1 MTRLSAII
9 AATLL
14 CLLATAG
21 AQEQRTICACEDP
34 TDFTAARTP
43 LHPSFDFAAYE
54 LDATTGARVKDAS
67 LRWHVKP
74 SDDQQ
79 TTARLGLC
87 AQIEGPL
94 DELSL
99 WVKNPNAHD
108 LGLRLE
114 ITDADGIRYL
124 SPTRDLSDEAGW
136 RQLAFPLDQ
145 VRAETGADDSF
156 PGVDL
161 PIVWLEIVIGPL
173 RNGKPHTIYLDEIEG
188 RAATRPPV
196 TVTALSV
203 PPSVGPTE
211 EIPVRASLQLDTPQR
226 IFAEIQRDGA
236 TLARAPLVT
245 EAGRARADG
254 LRVPKWFPPGRYQI
268 KLTAPDVELVGPGAA
283 PQTLA
288 IAGLAPAPMTVSV
301 DSSGSTPM
309 LKVGDETIPAIIR
322 QIHGPDASRT
332 EARVLAIPAT
342 TDSHPFGWAAPGNEA
357 LDRTVAGALN
367 AAPDAYLMLQV
378 FLDSTEDWNEANADQ
393 LVTFDGETA
402 APLGMW
408 GRSRQH
414 PDLIS
419 AKWEGA
425 ARDRLR
431 ALIEHVEA
439 SPYAH
444 RVIGYEL
451 LAGDLGAWR
460 PWGASLDLGDETGP
474 LRQAAF
480 RNYLVQ
486 RYRNFGA
493 LRDAWGLPPMV
504 AIGAPAGVSPGPATW
519 EQIAIP
525 TRKPDISYPALYD
538 PAANGA
544 WIDMNNFRAE
554 APVRLIERMAE
565 IVREAT
571 GGRKLVGACYG
582 HMLAQSQGSW
592 RWPHLALTEVIES
605 DAVDLLTGPMWT
617 DGPPPS
623 PEIPATGKLY
633 LARDGLTL
641 SPPDTNRDAQAAL
654 ILDDISARYLSR
666 DGGLARPLLAGQV
679 RELLDTRV
687 PWRTHTLAE
696 VLAGDAPPAKVYLF
710 ADAFKVAQA
719 ERIQLV
725 NTLCRDRNLLIWVY
739 APAAID
745 KRMLTGRTMRNLTGL
760 KLSLTTSPGPLR
772 VEIAAN
778 SPVLDDHLATGLN
791 YGAGERCPLFFSA
804 DDKADRLGTLAETE
818 FAGLALREY
827 GNCIVAYSAAPPIPA
842 EVLRGLLRRADTA
855 ADDG

>member
-1 MTRLSAII
+1 MTRLTAII

-14 CLLATAG
+14 CLITAADAG
-21 AQEQRTICACEDP
+21 EPRTICGCEDA
-34 TDFTAARTP
+34 TDLSAARTP
-43 LHPSFDFAAYE
+43 LHPSFDFATYE
-54 LDATTGARVKDAS
+54 LEATAGARVKGSS

-74 SDDQQ
+74 SDEKQ

-87 AQIEGPL
+87 APIEGPL
-94 DELSL
+94 DEVSL

-114 ITDADGIRYL
+114 ITDADGVRYL
-124 SPTRDLSDEAGW
+124 SPTTDLSDEAGW
-136 RQLAFPLDQ
+136 RQLVFALGEM
-145 VRAETGADDSF
+145 RTETGAQDPF

-161 PIVWLEIVIGPL
+161 PLVWMEIVIGPL
-173 RNGKPHTIYLDEIEG
+173 RDGKPHTIYIDEIEG
-188 RAATRPPV
+188 RATAQPTV
-196 TVTALSV
+196 TVSALSV
-203 PPSVGPTE
+203 PPSVGPAE
-211 EIPVRASLQLDTPQR
+211 EIPVRASLALNAPQR

-236 TLARAPLVT
+236 TLARAPLVF
-245 EAGRARADG
+245 GDGSARADN
-254 LRVPKWFPPGRYQI
+254 LRVPEWLPPGRYEI
-268 KLTAPDVELVGPGAA
+268 RLTAPDAQLTGPGAE

-288 IAGLAPAPMTVSV
+288 VAGPAPAPMTVSV
-301 DSSGSTPM
+301 DRSGDAPA
-309 LKVGDETIPAIIR
+309 LKIGDETLPAIIR
-322 QIHGPDASRT
+322 QIHGADADQS
-332 EARVLAIPAT
+332 EARILSVPAT
-342 TDSHPFGWAAPGNEA
+342 ADNHPFGWVAPGMAA

-367 AAPDAYLMLQV
+367 AAPDAYVMLQV
-378 FLDSTEDWNEANADQ
+378 FINSTDAWNEANSDQ
-393 LVTFDGETA
+393 LVTFDGGTS

-419 AKWEGA
+419 GKWAGE
-425 ARDRLR
+425 ARDNLR
-431 ALIEHVEA
+431 ALVEHVEA

-486 RYRNFGA
+486 RYRNFGI
-493 LRDAWGLPPMV
+493 LRDAWGLPPML
-504 AIGAPAGVSPGPATW
+504 AIGAPEGVSPGPATW
-519 EQIAIP
+519 EQVAIP
-525 TRKPDISYPALYD
+525 ARKPGIIYPALYD

-565 IVREAT
+565 VVREAA
-571 GGRKLVGACYG
+571 GGKLVGACYG
-582 HMLAQSQGSW
+582 HMLAQSEGTW
-592 RWPHLALTEVIES
+592 RWPHLDLTEIIGD
-605 DAVDLLTGPMWT
+605 DAVDMLTGPMWT

-623 PEIPATGKLY
+623 PEFPATGKLY
-633 LARDGLTL
+633 LARENLTL
-641 SPPDTNRDAQAAL
+641 APPQVNHDAQAAL
-654 ILDDISARYLSR
+654 IIDDISARYLSR

-679 RELLDTRV
+679 RELADTRV
-687 PWRTHTLAE
+687 PWRIHTLAE
-696 VLAGDAPPAKVYLF
+696 VLAGEAPPAKVYLF
-710 ADAFKVAQA
+710 ADAFKVEQA
-719 ERIQLV
+719 ERIQIV

-745 KRMLTGRTMRNLTGL
+745 KRMITGRTMRNLTGL
-760 KLSLTTSPGPLR
+760 KLSLTTSAGPLR

-778 SPVLDDHLATGLN
+778 SPLLDDHVATGLS
-791 YGAGERCPLFFSA
+791 YGTGERFPLFFSG

-818 FAGLALREY
+818 FAGLALREF
-827 GNCIVAYSAAPPIPA
+827 GNCIMAYSAAPPIPA
-842 EVLRGLLRRADTA
+842 EVLRGLLRRVEIEE
-855 ADDG
+855 